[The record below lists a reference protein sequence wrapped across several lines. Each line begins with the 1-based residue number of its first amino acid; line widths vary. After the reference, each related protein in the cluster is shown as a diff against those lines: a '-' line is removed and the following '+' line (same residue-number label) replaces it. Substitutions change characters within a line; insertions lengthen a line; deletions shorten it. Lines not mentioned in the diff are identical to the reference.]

1 MFKNVIMFRI
11 QPGWTTSIEQIE
23 EALQQT
29 PFTECGLTQERSFGW
44 VPPRGEAH
52 GALIEAVGGQY
63 ILKFMTE
70 SKAVPASVLN
80 RKVKERVAQIEATTG
95 RKPGKKESKELK
107 EEAKLTLLP
116 MAFTKQA
123 ATTVWVDREQN
134 LLVIDAGN
142 QGRADEIVTCLVK
155 ALPGFG
161 TTEMQTTTSAGI
173 AMSEWLTTPEPPAGF
188 SIDRECELKAT
199 DDTKAVVR
207 YSKHPLDIEEVKQH
221 IATGKVPTKLAMT
234 WDDRVSFV
242 LTDTMLVKKVS
253 FLDVVFEGNKP
264 EDSGFDADAAIA
276 TGELAQLIP
285 DLMAALGGEM
295 ELGAAPKDT
304 DSAAPASSAAA
315 KPAAT
320 AETTSDSAPW

>member
-11 QPGWTTSIEQIE
+11 GPGWSISLDQIE
-23 EALQQT
+23 ENLQKT

-52 GALIEAVGGQY
+52 GALAEAVVGQY

-80 RKVKERVAQIEATTG
+80 RKVKERVAQIEAATG
-95 RKPGKKESKELK
+95 RKPGKKEAKELK

-123 ATTVWVDREQN
+123 ATTVWIDTEQR
-134 LLVIDAGN
+134 LLIIDAGN

-155 ALPGFG
+155 ALDGLSL
-161 TTEMQTTTSAGI
+161 TELQTTTSAGI
-173 AMSEWLTTPEPPAGF
+173 AMAEWLTTQEPPAGF

-199 DDTKAVVR
+199 DDSKAVVR

-221 IATGKVPTKLAMT
+221 ITSGKVPTKLAMT

-242 LTDTMLVKKVS
+242 LTDTMLVKKIS

-276 TGELAQLIP
+276 TGELAQMIP
-285 DLMAALGGEM
+285 DLVAALGGEM
-295 ELGAAPKDT
+295 TLGDAGAPVAAL
-304 DSAAPASSAAA
+304 APASPTA
-315 KPAAT
+315 PAGATVAT
-320 AETTSDSAPW
+320 ASDAGLDF

>member
-11 QPGWTTSIEQIE
+11 GPGWSITLEQIE
-23 EALQQT
+23 EGLQKA
-29 PFTECGLTQERSFGW
+29 PFAECGLTQERSFGW
-44 VPPRGEAH
+44 IPPRGEAH
-52 GALIEAVGGQY
+52 GALAEAIGGQY

-70 SKAVPASVLN
+70 SKAVPASVLA

-123 ATTVWVDREQN
+123 STTVWVDTEQR

-142 QGRADEIVTCLVK
+142 QGRADEIVTCLVN
-155 ALPGFG
+155 ALEGLAV
-161 TTEMQTTTSAGI
+161 TEMQTTTSAAI
-173 AMSEWLTTPEPPAGF
+173 AMSEWLTTQEPPAGF
-188 SIDRECELKAT
+188 SVDRECELKAT
-199 DDTKAVVR
+199 DDSKAVVR

-221 IATGKVPTKLAMT
+221 IQTGKVPTKLAMT
-234 WDDRVSFV
+234 WDDRVSFL
-242 LTDTMLVKKVS
+242 LTDTMLVKKIS
-253 FLDVVFEGNKP
+253 FLDVVFEGNKS

-276 TGELAQLIP
+276 TGELAQMIP

-295 ELGAAPKDT
+295 TLGESTA
-304 DSAAPASSAAA
+304 AAPA
-315 KPAAT
+315 PA
-320 AETTSDSAPW
+320 TTSTTAASSDAPF

>member
-11 QPGWTTSIEQIE
+11 GPGWSVSLDQIE
-23 EALQQT
+23 ENLQKT

-52 GALIEAVGGQY
+52 GALAEAVAGQY

-80 RKVKERVAQIEATTG
+80 RKVKERVAQIEAATG
-95 RKPGKKESKELK
+95 RKPGKKEAKELK

-123 ATTVWVDREQN
+123 ATTVWIDTEQR
-134 LLVIDAGN
+134 LLIVDAGN

-155 ALPGFG
+155 ALDGLSL
-161 TTEMQTTTSAGI
+161 TELQTTTSAGI
-173 AMSEWLTTPEPPAGF
+173 AMAEWLTTQEPPAGF

-199 DDTKAVVR
+199 DDSKAVVR

-221 IATGKVPTKLAMT
+221 ITSGKVPTKLAMT

-242 LTDTMLVKKVS
+242 LTDNMLVKKIS

-276 TGELAQLIP
+276 TGELAQMIP

-295 ELGAAPKDT
+295 TLGDAGAG
-304 DSAAPASSAAA
+304 
-315 KPAAT
+315 AT
-320 AETTSDSAPW
+320 ASPTVPAGATEATASDAGLDF

>member
-11 QPGWTTSIEQIE
+11 GPGWSISLDQIE
-23 EALQQT
+23 ENLQKT

-52 GALIEAVGGQY
+52 GALAEAVVGQY

-80 RKVKERVAQIEATTG
+80 RKVKERVAQIEAATG
-95 RKPGKKESKELK
+95 RKPGKKEAKELK

-123 ATTVWVDREQN
+123 ATTVWIDTEQR
-134 LLVIDAGN
+134 LLIIDAGN

-155 ALPGFG
+155 ALDGLSL
-161 TTEMQTTTSAGI
+161 TELQTTTSAGI
-173 AMSEWLTTPEPPAGF
+173 AMAEWLTTQEPPAGF

-199 DDTKAVVR
+199 DDSKAVVR

-221 IATGKVPTKLAMT
+221 ITSGKVPTKLAMT

-242 LTDTMLVKKVS
+242 LTDTMLVKKIS

-276 TGELAQLIP
+276 TGELAQMIP

-295 ELGAAPKDT
+295 TLGDAGAP
-304 DSAAPASSAAA
+304 APASPTA
-315 KPAAT
+315 PAGATVAT
-320 AETTSDSAPW
+320 ASDAGLDF